1 MSQDYPEELSWLLS
15 GGSGHELF
23 LFENGREGLA
33 KIDCNRVAAKVNFK
47 IKSMWLCEVY
57 AYPGVFEGKVAK
69 TPDGPCLKSEELNGF
84 ELIFNNKF
92 QKEIRLSETSEVKYI
107 YLYFTWHEN
116 FNFEELS
123 SNGFTC
129 AYNGKN
135 YPVKFEI
142 NRIKTRREFNDKRNS
157 IHSDPVFKKIHVK
170 QVFTLELIDYLK
182 DRGENFTAPEYSIG
196 YVGSDDGSNFETS
209 LSRIFHLREN
219 KVFTDLIIRAN
230 NEFDDVLLP
239 AIRDLYVDLTGKPF
253 APEDIVQDH
262 SEAEWVT
269 DDETKLNLIIDT
281 FTIQTW
287 PYDRKRL
294 CSTIDTIEKELM
306 NRINALKDKGSL
318 ILVFPEELS
327 AFGRVF
333 HSQRENYDDLKDVS
347 DDYRNLHHPKLIYF
361 LEEIIARLK
370 KSLENSQRKTLKILR
385 RIDHLYIGGG
395 LLIQKNP
402 IDEPKPSEE
411 GSSDSYTNESEV
423 SKPHSTK
430 AIDALLRSQYDAL
443 MEGEK

>member
-1 MSQDYPEELSWLLS
+1 MMSQDCPEELSWLLEYC
-15 GGSGHELF
+15 HELF
-23 LFENGREGLA
+23 LFEDGGECLA
-33 KIDCNRVAAKVNFK
+33 RIDCSRVEAKVNFK

-57 AYPGVFEGKVAK
+57 AYPGVFEGKIAK
-69 TPDGPCLKSEELNGF
+69 TPDGPCLTSGDLNGF

-92 QKEIRLSETSEVKYI
+92 QKEIRLSETSGVKYI
-107 YLYFTWHEN
+107 YLYFMWHEN
-116 FNFEELS
+116 FNFEVLR

-129 AYNGKN
+129 VYDGKN
-135 YPVKFEI
+135 YPINFEI

-157 IHSDPVFKKIHVK
+157 IHSDEVFKKIHVK
-170 QVFTLELIDYLK
+170 QIFTLELIDYLK

-209 LSRIFHLREN
+209 LSRISQLREN
-219 KVFTDLIIRAN
+219 KVFTDLIIRADR
-230 NEFDDVLLP
+230 EYDDVLLD
-239 AIRDLYVDLTGKPF
+239 AVRDSYVNLTGKPF
-253 APEDIVQDH
+253 ALEDIVQNH
-262 SEAEWVT
+262 SEAEWVK

-287 PYDRKRL
+287 PYDRKQL
-294 CSTIDTIEKELM
+294 CSTIETIEKELM
-306 NRINALKDKGSL
+306 NRIEALKDKGSL

-333 HSQRENYDDLKDVS
+333 HSQKEKYENLNDV
-347 DDYRNLHHPKLIYF
+347 DNEYRKLHQPKLINF
-361 LEEIIARLK
+361 LEAIIEHVN
-370 KSLENSQRKTLKILR
+370 KSIKNSHGKTLKILR

-411 GSSDSYTNESEV
+411 GSSDSYTNKSEV
-423 SKPHSTK
+423 SKPLSTK
-430 AIDALLRSQYDAL
+430 AIDDLTKYTML
-443 MEGEK
+443 MEE